1 MAGVMVSKY
10 ELERGSMVRLLYP
23 TSFLPLEHAAEV
35 YTRRSVFRA
44 YSNRTAVKCMRHL
57 YGGRTGLA

>member
-23 TSFLPLEHAAEV
+23 TSFLPLEHAVEV

-44 YSNRTAVKCMRHL
+44 
-57 YGGRTGLA
+57 